1 MQIPHRRALRNA
13 VPLLL
18 ALLLWVPLSIIV
30 SRVSP
35 SEVPKA
41 PVSAVAVSLPQ
52 EPPVSLKQ
60 GSAVSAAS
68 ASLAG
73 AVSGQPDR
81 LSAVRVA
88 SHLMAREGANR
99 LAPAGPDA
107 LAAVVAVGASLLGWP
122 RRVDPYSL
130 IFCSGCHQGGSRAP
144 PTRPVATV

>member
-1 MQIPHRRALRNA
+1 MPHRLAPRNA

-18 ALLLWVPLSIIV
+18 TLLLWVPLSLIV
-30 SRVSP
+30 TRVSP

-41 PVSAVAVSLPQ
+41 PVPAVAVSLPQ

-73 AVSGQPDR
+73 AVSGPPDR
-81 LSAVRVA
+81 LSAVRVP
-88 SHLMAREGANR
+88 SHLMAGEGANR

-107 LAAVVAVGASLLGWP
+107 VAAVVAVGASRLGCP

-130 IFCSGCHQGGSRAP
+130 ISCSGCYQSGSRAP

>member
-1 MQIPHRRALRNA
+1 MPHRRALRNA

-18 ALLLWVPLSIIV
+18 WVPLSIIV
-30 SRVSP
+30 SWVSP

-60 GSAVSAAS
+60 GSAAS

-73 AVSGQPDR
+73 AVSGPPDR

-107 LAAVVAVGASLLGWP
+107 VAAVVAVGASLLGWP